1 MEEEGNLLSTITDG
15 INGSP
20 LTSKVIKALSQVQ
33 YEQSQQ
39 TGNTKLLTGLS
50 EEKVKQI
57 TEKATI
63 SRPEPQDYGETSKSG
78 DKVKTPFSYIVID
91 TRDFAK
97 RVNGGSVTGGR
108 SVDDVRDILT
118 DLERKEVFVDLKDGH
133 FRGTKLLT
141 ILGRDIDTET
151 GRELLFVQLCP
162 LFARAISH
170 DYVTYRSDTLLMM
183 RGKHTNVTMKLHD
196 VLIEAHSY
204 RGGNSKQRN
213 DRLFKI
219 DKATL
224 FDRIAPLQSYKKN
237 PKRRATDFAKAIGL
251 MKEWLL
257 ITDYQEEEKNGAVI
271 CIFHLN
277 PDYRTAPT
285 PTKYLPKNRG
295 K

>member
-1 MEEEGNLLSTITDG
+1 M
-15 INGSP
+15 
-20 LTSKVIKALSQVQ
+20 IKALSQVQ

-39 TGNTKLLTGLS
+39 TGNNKLLTGLS

-57 TEKATI
+57 TGEAAT
-63 SRPEPQDYGETSKSG
+63 SLPKPQDYGETSKSG

-91 TRDFAK
+91 SIEFTK
-97 RVNGGSVTGGR
+97 RVNGVSRLGGKDKEAI
-108 SVDDVRDILT
+108 VDILT
-118 DLERKEVFVDLKDGH
+118 DLERKEVFVDRKDGH
-133 FRGTKLLT
+133 YRSTKLLT

-183 RGKHTNVTMKLHD
+183 RGKQSKVTMKLHD

-204 RGGNSKQRN
+204 RGGNSKQKN

-219 DKATL
+219 DKGTL

-237 PKRRATDFAKAIGL
+237 PKRRATDFAKAVGL

-285 PTKYLPKNRG
+285 PTKYLPK